1 MVFQVVEGQ
10 VARLARHKVANA
22 VLELCYNEHSNGVQR
37 NHFLQEFFGAGLFTN
52 TLRSRYPDSPVNGDP
67 LPNSLT

>member
-1 MVFQVVEGQ
+1 MTFQVVEGQ

-37 NHFLQEFFGAGLFTN
+37 NHFLQEFFGAGLSYKTWSYQ
-52 TLRSRYPDSPVNGDP
+52 LIDSTTYNYAIHSEV
-67 LPNSLT
+67 